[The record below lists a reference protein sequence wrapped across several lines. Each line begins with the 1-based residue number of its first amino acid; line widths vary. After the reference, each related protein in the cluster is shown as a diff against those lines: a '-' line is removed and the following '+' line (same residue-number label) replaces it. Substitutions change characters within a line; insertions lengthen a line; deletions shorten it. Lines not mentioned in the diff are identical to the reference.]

1 MSKRLKQAKEKIES
15 GKLYNIEEA
24 IELVKETSQV
34 KFDASVEVHI
44 NLGIDPQKGD
54 QIVRGSVI
62 LPNGTGKKL
71 KIAAFVTED
80 KIEQIKKAGADIVGA
95 DDLINKIKKT
105 NKTDFDIAITVPE
118 MMKNLAVIARILG
131 QKGLMPNP
139 KTGTIGSDLEKII
152 GELKQG
158 KISYKNDDTANIHI
172 IIGKISFDNKAL
184 IENFNTFLKSLRKIK
199 PNSLKTTFINTITIT
214 SSMGPGIKV
223 QPN

>member
-80 KIEQIKKAGADIVGA
+80 KIE
-95 DDLINKIKKT
+95 
-105 NKTDFDIAITVPE
+105 
-118 MMKNLAVIARILG
+118 
-131 QKGLMPNP
+131 
-139 KTGTIGSDLEKII
+139 
-152 GELKQG
+152 
-158 KISYKNDDTANIHI
+158 
-172 IIGKISFDNKAL
+172 
-184 IENFNTFLKSLRKIK
+184 
-199 PNSLKTTFINTITIT
+199 
-214 SSMGPGIKV
+214 
-223 QPN
+223 

>member
-131 QKGLMPNP
+131 QKGLMPKP